1 MRTVKV
7 GIIGCGLIA
16 NDKHMPSLAKV
27 DNVQMV
33 AFCDLI
39 PERAEA
45 AAKKFG
51 TPDAKV
57 FTNYKDLL
65 ALEEIEVVHVLTPN
79 SSHASISID
88 ALESGKHVMC
98 EKPMAVTGAEA
109 KAMYEAHLRSGK
121 KLTVGYQS
129 RSSAKSQLL
138 KKMIQ
143 NGELGDIYFAKAV
156 ATRRRGVPTWG
167 VFLDKEKQGGG
178 PMIDIGTHSL
188 DLILW
193 LMDNYEPESV
203 VGSVFHKLKHT
214 ENAANEWGSWDPNEF
229 EVEDSAFGYV
239 KFKNGATVIIETS
252 WALNIADDSGN
263 LVCGTKGGA
272 DFNNRK
278 LRINGERD
286 GSLFVNEI
294 DVDPN
299 ARELFRGEKLTD
311 FEYEAKQWIHSI
323 VNDTEPLVKPR
334 EAMIVSQILEAVYQ
348 SAETGK
354 IVYFDQE

>member
-7 GIIGCGLIA
+7 GIIGCGMIA
-16 NDKHMPSLAKV
+16 GGKHMPCLSKL
-27 DNVQMV
+27 DHVQMV
-33 AFCDLI
+33 AFCDLK
-39 PERAEA
+39 PERAEEA
-45 AAKKFG
+45 AQKYG

-65 ALEEIEVVHVLTPN
+65 AIEDIEVVHVLTPN

-88 ALESGKHVMC
+88 ALECGKHVMC

-109 KAMYEAHLRSGK
+109 KAMYEAHLRTGK
-121 KLTVGYQS
+121 KLTVGYQN
-129 RSSAKSQLL
+129 RSNARSQLL
-138 KKMIQ
+138 KKMIT

-193 LMDNYEPESV
+193 LMDNYEPVSV
-203 VGSVFHKLKHT
+203 VGSVFHKLKYT

-252 WALNIADDSGN
+252 WALNIAEGGGN
-263 LVCGTKGGA
+263 LLCGTKGGA
-272 DFNNRK
+272 DFAKNE

-286 GSLFVNEI
+286 GSLFLNKI
-294 DVDPN
+294 DVNPN
-299 ARELFRGEKLTD
+299 ARERFSGEAMTD
-311 FEYEAKQWIHSI
+311 FEYEAKQWIDSI
-323 VNDTEPLVKPR
+323 VHDTEPLVKPR
-334 EAMIVSQILEAVYQ
+334 EAMVVSQILEAVYI

-354 IVYFDQE
+354 TVYFDEE

>member
-1 MRTVKV
+1 MRAVKV
-7 GIIGCGLIA
+7 GIIGCGMIA
-16 NDKHMPSLAKV
+16 NGKHMPCLAKL
-27 DNVQMV
+27 DNVQLV
-33 AFCDLI
+33 AFCDLK
-39 PERAEA
+39 PERAEEA
-45 AAKKFG
+45 AAKYG
-51 TPDAKV
+51 TPDAQV

-65 ALEEIEVVHVLTPN
+65 ALDEIEVVHVLTPN
-79 SSHASISID
+79 SSHAMISVD

-109 KAMYEAHLRSGK
+109 RAMYEAHLRTGK
-121 KLTVGYQS
+121 KLTVGYQN
-129 RSSAKSQLL
+129 RSNARSQLL
-138 KKMIQ
+138 KKMIV

-167 VFLDKEKQGGG
+167 VFLDKEQQGGG

-214 ENAANEWGSWDPNEF
+214 ENAANEWGSWNPDEF

-252 WALNIADDSGN
+252 WALNIADGGGN
-263 LVCGTKGGA
+263 LLCGTKGGA
-272 DFNNRK
+272 DFAKNE

-286 GSLFVNEI
+286 GCLFMNAI
-294 DVDPN
+294 DVNAN
-299 ARELFRGEKLTD
+299 ARERFRGEQLTD

-334 EAMIVSQILEAVYQ
+334 EAMVVTQILEAVYR

-354 IVYFDQE
+354 TVYF

>member
-7 GIIGCGLIA
+7 GIIGCGMIA
-16 NDKHMPSLAKV
+16 NGKHMPCLSKV

-33 AFCDLI
+33 AFCDLK
-39 PERAEA
+39 PERAEE
-45 AAKKFG
+45 AAKKYG

-57 FTNYKDLL
+57 FTNYNDLL
-65 ALEEIEVVHVLTPN
+65 AMEEIEVVHVLTPN
-79 SSHASISID
+79 SSHATISID

-109 KAMYEAHLRSGK
+109 KAMYEAHLRTGK
-121 KLTVGYQS
+121 KLTVGYQN
-129 RSSAKSQLL
+129 RSNAKSQLL
-138 KKMIQ
+138 KKMIAD
-143 NGELGDIYFAKAV
+143 GELGDIYFAKAV

-193 LMDNYEPESV
+193 LMDNYEPVSV
-203 VGSVFHKLKHT
+203 VGSVFHKLKYT
-214 ENAANEWGSWDPNEF
+214 ENAANEWGAWDPNEF

-252 WALNIADDSGN
+252 WALNIAEGGGN
-263 LVCGTKGGA
+263 LLCGTKGGA
-272 DFNNRK
+272 DFAKNE

-286 GSLFVNEI
+286 GSLFLNKIEVN
-294 DVDPN
+294 PN
-299 ARELFRGEKLTD
+299 AREQFRGEELTD

-334 EAMIVSQILEAVYQ
+334 EAMIVSQILEAVYV
-348 SAETGK
+348 SADTGK
-354 IVYFDQE
+354 TVYFDQE